1 MSYDTTVAAMGVKRT
16 GTDAASTAKL
26 GQRSLGQEDFLALMT
41 AQMKNQDPFKPVDNT
56 QMVAQM
62 AQFSSLAGITE
73 MSTTMKAIAD
83 KLGATMPADA
93 LSWVG
98 KQVLTEGATASPR
111 SDGSLS
117 GAIELDGDAAAVDLT
132 IRDAKGDVV
141 RQVAMGPQA
150 SGSIAYD
157 WDGTTDAGAPAGAGP
172 FTVTARATG
181 ADGKTVPARNLVW
194 AQVGSVTFTN
204 GQPVLSVAGVGPVA
218 PSAIRQAA

>member
-1 MSYDTTVAAMGVKRT
+1 MSYETTVAGLGIQRT
-16 GTDAASTAKL
+16 GTDATSTAKL

-83 KLGATMPADA
+83 KLGASTPADA

-98 KQVLTEGATASPR
+98 KTVLTEGATAYPR
-111 SDGSLS
+111 TDGGVT
-117 GAIELDGDAAAVDLT
+117 GAVELDGDASAVDLT
-132 IRDAKGDVV
+132 IKDAAGTVV
-141 RQVAMGPQA
+141 RQVAMGAQGKGA
-150 SGSIAYD
+150 VGYD
-157 WDGTTDAGAPAGAGP
+157 WDGTTDSGAPAGSGP
-172 FTVTARATG
+172 FTITAKATG
-181 ADGKTVPARNLVW
+181 ADGKAAAARNLVW
-194 AQVGSVTFTN
+194 APVTSVTLTD
-204 GQPVLSVAGVGPVA
+204 GQPVLNVTGVGHIA